1 MVIPPAML
9 AIVLTTSFQKSST
22 DKKSHCCKSSLQQL
36 LCSVCG
42 AKSKDIYK
50 THTMGTADELLLSNS
65 CCGCVKL
72 CVVLVVVVLSYLW
85 WNFGGIDDG
94 SMDKATEDY
103 LAGSVTVPAPCQ
115 VCSLI

>member
-1 MVIPPAML
+1 
-9 AIVLTTSFQKSST
+9 
-22 DKKSHCCKSSLQQL
+22 
-36 LCSVCG
+36 
-42 AKSKDIYK
+42 
-50 THTMGTADELLLSNS
+50 MGTADELLLSNS

>member
-1 MVIPPAML
+1 ML

-22 DKKSHCCKSSLQQL
+22 DKKSHGKKFKQK
-36 LCSVCG
+36 VCVVPY
-42 AKSKDIYK
+42 AKDIYK

-65 CCGCVKL
+65 CCGCMKL